1 MKYILISVFCISA
14 QLSTAQVNT
23 FEKKIDSLTNEL
35 TNAKTDS
42 FKAHFLLEL
51 GKQYQAIEEY
61 DRALHYGNEALVVA
75 ENHSLT
81 HLAGKAHSFLGNTF
95 FSMGNTDQALQH
107 QDGAMKYFKLS
118 GDEQGVAIVNINMG
132 NILAQTGNFSQ
143 ALEKYFSGLE
153 ILNAQKTIN
162 LQDKRNMATTTQNI
176 SRVYSETG
184 DYVNSTKHALDALKI
199 FSELKDSLGM
209 AESYLDLGGLYM
221 SLRDADESWKHYH
234 NALTLF
240 EKYGNK
246 NERARVYSQLAV
258 LYNRLN
264 FTDEAIEYHLKAKEL
279 FEELNYAAG
288 IGVTYLNLGAVYN
301 TIGESDKALDAYT
314 QAITILEKINH
325 RSALIPAYAGKGGIN
340 MQRGQLLEASA
351 ATNKAFLLSREI
363 GTLESQ
369 KAILADLIML
379 DTLNK
384 DFQSAYQHQVLYQ
397 QLADSLFNL
406 EKDKKITE
414 LIMQNRLDM
423 VQDSLIDVQA
433 QKETAYEYQKQL
445 RDAQIIQQ
453 AKDLLL
459 NQNALKLKDLA
470 LQVIAGEKEVER
482 LAVLRERTER
492 EKKEAMLDKAEQ
504 EKKTQG
510 LIISGLE
517 KDKVLQAA
525 VISNTRKNRNILLG
539 ALLVVF
545 AFTGVF
551 IYFRNQNKRLH
562 LEKKI
567 TETEL
572 NVFRSQM
579 NPHFMFNALNSI
591 HSYILSNHPKMAT
604 TYLEKFS
611 KLMRMILE
619 NSSNPMVSLADDLHA
634 LQLYLDLEAN
644 RLDNS
649 FSHKIDIDHDIDIHG
664 VFVPPLILQPFVEN
678 SIWHGLSKK
687 EKDGEVKISI
697 YKQGNLLK
705 CQITDNGTG
714 LQKTN
719 KTGKS
724 YGIQITRQRIENLNK
739 VHRTAGYCH
748 LEELFDSN
756 KLPMGIKVEV
766 GLPLITDAA

>member
-1 MKYILISVFCISA
+1 MKLTIICVICMSVQFGIA
-14 QLSTAQVNT
+14 QDVR
-23 FEKKIDSLTNEL
+23 FEKKIDSLTNEFRQ
-35 TNAKTDS
+35 AKTDS
-42 FKAHFLLEL
+42 AKVVYLLEL
-51 GKQYQAIEEY
+51 GKQYAAREQYQEAVN
-61 DRALHYGNEALVVA
+61 YGNEALLVA
-75 ENHSLT
+75 ENNNLT
-81 HLAGKAHSFLGNTF
+81 NLAGKTNSFLGGLF
-95 FSMGNTDQALQH
+95 FSMGNTRQALHH
-107 QDGAMKYFKLS
+107 QEEAMDNFKIL
-118 GDEQGVAIVNINMG
+118 GNEYGVAIVNINMG
-132 NILAQTGNFSQ
+132 NIHAQTGNFPE
-143 ALEKYFSGLE
+143 ALKKYSSGLE
-153 ILNAQKTIN
+153 ILTQQKSTN
-162 LQDKRNMATTTQNI
+162 LQDKRNIAGTTQNI
-176 SRVYSETG
+176 SRVYAEMG
-184 DYVNSTKHALDALKI
+184 DFVNSIKYTLDALKI

-209 AESYLDLGGLYM
+209 AESYLDLGGLYS
-221 SLRDADESWKHYH
+221 SLSQAEESLMYYQS
-234 NALTLF
+234 ALTLF

-246 NERARVYSQLAV
+246 GQRARIYSQLGV

-264 FTDEAIEYHLKAKEL
+264 YPDESIEYQLKAKDL

-288 IGVTYLNLGAVYN
+288 TGAAYLNLGAVYN
-301 TIGESDKALDAYT
+301 NIGESDKALDAYI
-314 QAITILEKINH
+314 QAIRILEQINH
-325 RSALIPAYAGKGGIN
+325 RSALIPAYAGKGAIN
-340 MQRGQLLEASA
+340 MQRGQLTEASVA
-351 ATNKAFLLSREI
+351 LNKAYMLAGELGR
-363 GTLESQ
+363 LENQ
-369 KAILADLIML
+369 KGILADLIML

-384 DFQSAYQHQVLYQ
+384 DFQAAYQHQLLYH
-397 QLADSLFNL
+397 QLTDSIFNL

-414 LIMQNRLDM
+414 LIMQHRLDN
-423 VQDSLIDVQA
+423 VQDSLINVQT
-433 QKETAYEYQKQL
+433 QKESAYEYQKQL

-470 LQVIAGEKEVER
+470 LKVIEGEKEVER

-492 EKKEAMLDKAEQ
+492 ENKEAMLAKAEQ
-504 EKKTQG
+504 EKKTQA
-510 LIISGLE
+510 LMISGLE
-517 KDKVLQAA
+517 KDKELQAS

-539 ALLVVF
+539 SLLAIFV
-545 AFTGVF
+545 FTGAF
-551 IYFRNQNKRLH
+551 IYFRNQNKRLL

-572 NVFRSQM
+572 NVFRAQM

-604 TYLEKFS
+604 AYLEKFS

-619 NSSNPMVSLADDLHA
+619 NSTNPLVSLADDLNA

-649 FSHKIDIDHDIDIHG
+649 FSHRINVENDLDIHG

-678 SIWHGLSKK
+678 SIWHGLANKD
-687 EKDGEVKISI
+687 KDGEVKISI

-705 CQITDNGTG
+705 CQITDNGSG

-739 VHRTAGYCH
+739 AHKTEGYCH